1 MAPTTHPPPTHPP
14 SFSSRSLHCSEAHTT
29 VGYSP
34 FICFDVADMDHTVA
48 ALIQRGAVLDGAI
61 KYPPHGKVA
70 TLRAPDGHMLGLYE
84 ENQ

>member
-1 MAPTTHPPPTHPP
+1 
-14 SFSSRSLHCSEAHTT
+14 
-29 VGYSP
+29 
-34 FICFDVADMDHTVA
+34 MDHTVA

-84 ENQ
+84 ENK